1 MKQVTVI
8 YWSGSGN
15 TRMMAEGIAAGA
27 RGAGAAVTLLDVS
40 DASVEQ
46 ALAGEVLA
54 LGCPSMGC
62 EVLEEDVMEPF
73 VAALE
78 KHNLGGKPLGLFG
91 SYDWGDGQWMREWEP
106 RMVSAGALLLTEGL
120 ILQNTPD
127 GSGMDLCRQ
136 FGVRLAGA

>member
-15 TRMMAEGIAAGA
+15 TRMMAKAISEGARSAGA
-27 RGAGAAVTLLDVS
+27 SVTLLDVS
-40 DASVEQ
+40 EATIEQ
-46 ALAGEVLA
+46 TLSAEALA

-73 VAALE
+73 VAILE
-78 KHNLGGKPLGLFG
+78 KHNLAGKPLALFG
-91 SYDWGDGQWMREWEP
+91 SYDWGDGQWMRDWET
-106 RMVSAGALLLTEGL
+106 RMASTNALLFSEGL

-127 GSGMDLCRQ
+127 ASGMALCRDL
-136 FGVRLAGA
+136 GLRLAGV

>member
-15 TRMMAEGIAAGA
+15 TRMMAEAVAAGA
-27 RGAGAAVTLLDVS
+27 KEAGATVSLLDVS
-40 DASVEQ
+40 EATVDE
-46 ALAGEVLA
+46 ALTGEALA

-62 EVLEEDVMEPF
+62 EVLEEDAMEPF

-78 KHNLGGKPLGLFG
+78 KHSLAGKPVALFG
-91 SYDWGDGQWMREWEP
+91 SYDWGDGQWMRDWEM
-106 RMVSAGALLLTEGL
+106 RMSHTGALLFTEGL

-127 GSGMDLCRQ
+127 ASGVTLCREL
-136 FGVRLAGA
+136 GARLAGA